1 MRKSVRQL
9 LHNDVLEEFNGE
21 RQQKNGPN
29 DNSWNRLL
37 DSDLGAPGSSN
48 YHTIKQVLEQ
58 RVILPFANSVSAPSV
73 GAAYSTILF
82 GR

>member
-1 MRKSVRQL
+1 MRKIIRQL
-9 LHNDVLEEFNGE
+9 LHNDVLEEFRGKK
-21 RQQKNGPN
+21 QKNGPN
-29 DNSWNRLL
+29 DDAWNRLL
-37 DSDLGAPGSSN
+37 DSDLGEPGSSN

-58 RVILPFANSVSAPSV
+58 RVILPFANSVTAPSV